1 MLDDEG
7 TALHQVFGVRE
18 EYNLTTFSRGM
29 GCDVYLATTHFT
41 QDIVPLSILVIA
53 EVTPGVSAGCDL
65 ILSTKI
71 YLDIWFSNTTV
82 GQGQNTTVTSDN
94 TDVYDST
101 DTSDDID
108 VYNTTDI
115 PADTDVYTNITEG
128 AKLATL
134 NRTLSG
140 TVLRRAYI
148 ILLVLSCLIVL
159 LIIILCCVFTFRY
172 SVYIINTNQSIIT
185 AVLIPEQYQHPHQD
199 SIGATLDKMI
209 VMGVV
214 TMVVVGVVT
223 MVVVG
228 VVTMVVVGVV
238 TV

>member
-1 MLDDEG
+1 MFVVTVMIIILIHLFSVLDDEG
-7 TALHQVFGVRE
+7 TALHHVFGVRE

-41 QDIVPLSILVIA
+41 QHIVPLSILVIA
-53 EVTPGVSAGCDL
+53 EVTPGLSAECDL

-94 TDVYDST
+94 TD
-101 DTSDDID
+101 DID

-115 PADTDVYTNITEG
+115 PADTDVYNTTEG

-148 ILLVLSCLIVL
+148 IFLVLSCLIVL

-185 AVLIPEQYQHPHQD
+185 TVLIPEQYQHHHQD
-199 SIGATLDKMI
+199 SIGATLDK
-209 VMGVV
+209 
-214 TMVVVGVVT
+214 MVVVGVVT

-228 VVTMVVVGVV
+228 MV